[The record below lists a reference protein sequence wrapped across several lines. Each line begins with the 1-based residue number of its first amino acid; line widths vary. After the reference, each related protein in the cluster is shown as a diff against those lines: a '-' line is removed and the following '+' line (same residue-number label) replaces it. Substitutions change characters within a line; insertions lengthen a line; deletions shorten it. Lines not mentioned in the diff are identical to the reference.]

1 MALALSEFNVV
12 VAPVFDPEMERI
24 AVRADGRAYPPRFPM
39 RRRFYPEVRE
49 ILNAIRNETGAD
61 CVILRCLDDG
71 DAERGRPRVYTA
83 LADGG
88 ELRSGYRWGAPSD
101 ACLPEDVSLA
111 EPPDG
116 PRPQAWQR
124 EPGWRRAVTRWIS
137 DNLPDSVRQAGW
149 TLSQIRSWA
158 ISTVFR
164 IESDAARL
172 YLKASP
178 SYFGTE
184 AALTER
190 IARGFPDISPRVVAA
205 DAARGWL
212 LMEDLGGDTLATAP
226 SAAVWRDAMSALAR
240 VQLACARETAALREM
255 GIERRAPAAALE
267 TLRGWIAD
275 SESAKLRVWRE
286 RFDASLRRLAPRLA
300 ELEDMLRNLDAL
312 ALPETLDHGDL
323 DASNIFIQNGRP
335 ILMDW
340 SDAAI
345 TNPLYT
351 AAMIASISRNPDLAD
366 AFLSHWT
373 QFAPL
378 DDLRQAFAASKIIAA
393 IDRAAH
399 YRANI
404 VPYLPNGSVE
414 LRDLERYVPD
424 LLDMAA
430 AALER

>member
-1 MALALSEFNVV
+1 MARASSELSVV
-12 VAPVFDPEMERI
+12 VALIFDPEMERI
-24 AVRADGRAYPPRFPM
+24 AVRADGRAFPPRFPT

-49 ILNAIRNETGAD
+49 ILDAVRNETGAD
-61 CVILRCLDDG
+61 CIILRCLDDG
-71 DAERGRPRVYTA
+71 DAERERPRVYAA

-88 ELRSGYRWGAPSD
+88 ELRSGFRWAAPSD
-101 ACLPEDVSLA
+101 ARLPAGVSLG

-116 PRPQAWQR
+116 PRAQAWQR
-124 EPGWRRAVTRWIS
+124 EPGWRLEVAGWVS

-158 ISTVFR
+158 ISTIFR
-164 IESDAARL
+164 IESPAARL
-172 YLKASP
+172 YFKASP

-190 IARGFPDISPRVVAA
+190 IARGFPDISPRVLAA
-205 DAARGWL
+205 DTARGWL

-226 SAAVWRDAMSALAR
+226 DAAVWRDAMSALAR
-240 VQLACARETAALREM
+240 VQLACAGKTAALRAM
-255 GIERRAPAAALE
+255 GIQHRPPAAALE
-267 TLRGWIAD
+267 TLKTWIAD
-275 SESAKLRVWRE
+275 PESAGMRVWRE
-286 RFDASLRRLAPRLA
+286 RFGESLRRLAPRLG
-300 ELEDMLRNLDAL
+300 ELDEMLHHLDATT
-312 ALPETLDHGDL
+312 LPDTLDHGDL
-323 DASNIFIQNGRP
+323 DASNIFVQNGRP

-351 AAMIASISRNPDLAD
+351 AAMIAPVSRNPDLAD

-373 QFAPL
+373 RFAAM
-378 DDLRQAFAASKIIAA
+378 DDLRQAFAASKVIAA